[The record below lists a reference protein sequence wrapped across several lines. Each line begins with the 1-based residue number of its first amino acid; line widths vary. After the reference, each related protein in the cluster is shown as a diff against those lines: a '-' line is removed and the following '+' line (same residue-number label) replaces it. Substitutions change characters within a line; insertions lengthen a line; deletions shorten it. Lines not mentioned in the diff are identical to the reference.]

1 MQSYINIY
9 FGYETGSILTS
20 NNTED
25 INVTIPSKR
34 IRIPNRK
41 YYSPIPIGINSSHD
55 VSAPS
60 SNLTQASQYHKG
72 YKYIIISFK
81 LNFYIYCKN

>member
-1 MQSYINIY
+1 
-9 FGYETGSILTS
+9 LTS
-20 NNTED
+20 ITTEE

-41 YYSPIPIGINSSHD
+41 YYDPIPIGINSSHD

-60 SNLTQASQYHKG
+60 SNLTQASQYQKG
-72 YKYIIISFK
+72 
-81 LNFYIYCKN
+81 